1 MLKNVSYYLI
11 LLFLVCLPLDHFYS
25 EVVLVAL
32 TAHTALLAKRE
43 DWNRF
48 LDARVLLLQALY
60 GVVLVATLYSPYKQ
74 LAVQDVFQE
83 LPLFL
88 FPWICAVLQPVLRK
102 RKDDLLCAFCIA
114 CVAVLVYLYTDAARI
129 LYYYHLPLSE
139 LFSDHFVN
147 QRFTEPL
154 GIHATYL
161 SMYCALSLFW
171 CVRKGLGATTAGK
184 QVLLVSCA
192 LVLTLG
198 LVQLSA
204 KSVWMALIGMITVGV
219 PFFLFSGR
227 RRVIAFVVSGVAVV
241 VLAVIL
247 LQGAF
252 FHKRMVEDFSRDMT
266 PDRAANVE
274 NQSRMVRWGV
284 AWSLIRSA
292 PLAGYGAGSER
303 PLLKD
308 AYFRDGLYEPFLLGL
323 NAHNQ
328 FLHWWLTTG
337 LLGLGVYTGFLG
349 WGLYRATRVRDLVW
363 TAFMVMVIITS
374 FAENILDVQQGLF
387 FVSFFFSFFYFS
399 KRPRIYGQ

>member
-25 EVVLVAL
+25 EAVLIAL
-32 TAHTALLAKRE
+32 TAHTALLARRE
-43 DWNRF
+43 DWRRF
-48 LDARVLLLQALY
+48 LDARVLVLQALY
-60 GVVLVATLYSPYKQ
+60 GVVLLAALYSPYRQ
-74 LAVQDVFQE
+74 LALEDVFQE

-88 FPWICAVLQPVLRK
+88 FPWLCAVLQPVLQR
-102 RKDDLLCAFCIA
+102 RRDQLLGAFCIA
-114 CVAVLVYLYTDAARI
+114 CVAVLVYLYIDAARI
-129 LYYYHLPLSE
+129 LYYYHLPVTD

-147 QRFTEPL
+147 QQFTEPL

-161 SMYCALSLFW
+161 SMYCVLSLFW
-171 CVRKGLGATTAGK
+171 CIRRSLDVPTPGRR
-184 QVLLVSCA
+184 VLLVCGA

-204 KSVWMALIGMITVGV
+204 KSVWMALLCMAAAGV
-219 PFFLFSGR
+219 PYFLFSGR
-227 RRVIAFVVSGVAVV
+227 QRVIAFVVSGAAIT
-241 VLAVIL
+241 VLAVLL

-252 FHKRMVEDFSRDMT
+252 FHKRMIEDFSRDMVA
-266 PDRAANVE
+266 DRSVNVE

-284 AWSLIRSA
+284 AWSLIRAA

-303 PLLKD
+303 PLLRD

-328 FLHWWLTTG
+328 FLHWWLTAG
-337 LLGLGVYTGFLG
+337 LLGLAVYAGLLT
-349 WGLYRATRVRDLVW
+349 WGLYKAVRARDLLW
-363 TAFMVMVIITS
+363 TGFMVMVIFTS

-399 KRPRIYGQ
+399 KRPRTYGQ